1 MTIFL
6 DCTYT
11 RTQQGSVGITRVV
24 RNLSRQLVAQL
35 PPGELVLV
43 VAGREGFKV
52 VDSAAAA
59 QEDAAAA
66 AKRDPE
72 VAAAIRLFRLVT
84 SSRLRATIVRS
95 LPLALQVPLWR
106 LYSRLTF
113 EQISRGL
120 PSADIRPGDLVI
132 LCDAS
137 WTYDVWSCA
146 RKAAVR
152 GARIVTLV
160 YDLIPLHF
168 PQYCAPLFT
177 AVFRGWL
184 REAVASSHGIICISQ
199 TTQRDVEQYCRGMSR
214 SAPALDHFR
223 LGSDLDL
230 KDAQGPV
237 RDDVHRL
244 CAQAAKLFLMV
255 GSIDARKNQAFALEA
270 FERVWASDADVMLV
284 VVGRASGDVGAI
296 LKRLVGHSKAGSRV
310 FVFQDAND
318 AELDCLYRHARAL
331 IFPSAAEGFGLPL
344 VEARQR
350 GCLVLASDI
359 AAFRELADAGVRLF
373 SLADPGNLARC
384 VLDVL
389 IGTAQPPPPM
399 PVFTWKAS
407 AEQFLSKV
415 RALAESAP

>member
-24 RNLSRQLVAQL
+24 RNLSRQLAELL
-35 PPGELVLV
+35 PTGDLVLV
-43 VAGREGFKV
+43 VSGREGFKV
-52 VDSAAAA
+52 VDSAAAT
-59 QEDAAAA
+59 QEGAAAA
-66 AKRDPE
+66 AVREPD
-72 VAAAIRLFRLVT
+72 VSAAIRFFRLVT
-84 SSRLRATIVRS
+84 SSRLRAAIVRN

-113 EQISRGL
+113 EQIARGL
-120 PSADIRPGDLVI
+120 PPADIRPGDVVI

-137 WTYDVWSCA
+137 WTYDVWKCA
-146 RKAAVR
+146 RIASSG
-152 GARIVTLV
+152 GAKIVTLV
-160 YDLIPLHF
+160 YDLIPLDF

-184 REAVASSHGIICISQ
+184 HETVEYSHGIICISE
-199 TTQRDVEQYCRGMSR
+199 TTRRDVERFCRDIGRR
-214 SAPALDHFR
+214 SPLLDHFR

-230 KDAQGPV
+230 LDSRGQV
-237 RDDVHRL
+237 REEIRRL
-244 CAQAAKLFLMV
+244 CVQGSKLFLTV
-255 GSIDARKNQAFALEA
+255 GSIDVRKNHPFALDA
-270 FERVWASDADVMLV
+270 FERVWASDADAALV

-296 LKRLVGHSKAGSRV
+296 LKRMKEHPKAGSRL
-310 FVFQDAND
+310 FFFQDAND
-318 AELDCLYRHARAL
+318 SELDYLYRHARAL

-350 GCLVLASDI
+350 GCFVLASDI

-373 SLADPGNLARC
+373 SLADAKNLALC

-389 IGTAQPPPPM
+389 AGPSQSPPPM
-399 PVFTWKAS
+399 PVFNWKAS
-407 AEQFLSKV
+407 AEQFLDKIRSIA
-415 RALAESAP
+415 RIDP

>member
-24 RNLSRQLVAQL
+24 RNLSRHLAALL
-35 PPGELVLV
+35 PPGDLVLV

-52 VDSAAAA
+52 VDSAAAT

-66 AKRDPE
+66 AVHEPD
-72 VAAAIRLFRLVT
+72 VAAAIRFFRLVT
-84 SSRLRATIVRS
+84 SSRLRAAIVRN

-113 EQISRGL
+113 EQIARGL
-120 PSADIRPGDLVI
+120 PPADIRPGDVVI

-137 WTYDVWSCA
+137 WTYDVWKCA
-146 RKAAVR
+146 RIAANG

-160 YDLIPLHF
+160 YDLIPLNF

-184 REAVASSHGIICISQ
+184 HETVAYSHGIICISE
-199 TTQRDVEQYCRGMSR
+199 TTRHDVERFCRDSGRR
-214 SAPALDHFR
+214 SPPLDHFR

-230 KDAQGPV
+230 LDSRGPV
-237 RDDVHRL
+237 RDEIQRL
-244 CAQAAKLFLMV
+244 CAQASKLFLTV
-255 GSIDARKNQAFALEA
+255 GSIDVRKNHLFALDA
-270 FERVWASDADVMLV
+270 FERVWASDADAALV

-296 LKRLVGHSKAGSRV
+296 LKRMMEHPKAGSRL
-310 FVFQDAND
+310 FLFQDAND
-318 AELDCLYRHARAL
+318 SELDCLYRHARAL
-331 IFPSAAEGFGLPL
+331 IFPSAVEGFGLPL

-350 GCLVLASDI
+350 GCFVLASDI

-373 SLADPGNLARC
+373 SLADAQNLANC

-389 IGTAQPPPPM
+389 AGPSHSPPPM
-399 PVFTWKAS
+399 PIFSWKAS
-407 AEQFLSKV
+407 AEQFLDKIRSIA
-415 RALAESAP
+415 RSEP